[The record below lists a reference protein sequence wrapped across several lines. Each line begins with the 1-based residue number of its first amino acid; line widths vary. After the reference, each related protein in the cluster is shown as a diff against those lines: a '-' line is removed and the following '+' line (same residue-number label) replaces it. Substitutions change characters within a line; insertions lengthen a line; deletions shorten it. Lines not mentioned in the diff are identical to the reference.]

1 MSKKINT
8 NSSTFFE
15 DVTVLEVADN
25 IYNSDSFIKEH
36 FNFFEELS
44 NIVLKYKNKNFEVA
58 ASVEFNNFKVNICYM
73 IYSSEPV
80 NEFVIE
86 FRNAVKKVFPNYKIG
101 YNSQNKKFIKLGESC
116 FVEDSNNG

>member
-8 NSSTFFE
+8 NSSTLFE
-15 DVTVLEVADN
+15 DVTVLQVADN

-36 FNFFEELS
+36 FDIFEELN

-86 FRNAVKKVFPNYKIG
+86 FRSTIKKVFPNYKIS
-101 YNSQNKKFIKLGESC
+101 YNSQNKKFINFGENC
-116 FVEDSNNG
+116 FVEDDKND

>member
-8 NSSTFFE
+8 YSSTSFE
-15 DVTVLEVADN
+15 DVTILEVADN

-36 FNFFEELS
+36 FDFFEELS
-44 NIVLKYKNKNFEVA
+44 NIVLKYKNKNFEIA

-86 FRNAVKKVFPNYKIG
+86 FRSAVKKVFPSYRIS
-101 YNSQNKKFIKLGESC
+101 YNSQSKKFIELGSDLYS
-116 FVEDSNNG
+116 EDDKND

>member
-8 NSSTFFE
+8 NSSTLFE
-15 DVTVLEVADN
+15 DVTVLQVADN

-36 FNFFEELS
+36 FDIFEELN
-44 NIVLKYKNKNFEVA
+44 NIVLKYKNKNFEVV

-86 FRNAVKKVFPNYKIG
+86 FRSAIKKVFPNYKIS
-101 YNSQNKKFIKLGESC
+101 YNSQNKKFINFGENC
-116 FVEDSNNG
+116 FVEDDKND

>member
-8 NSSTFFE
+8 YSSTSFE
-15 DVTVLEVADN
+15 DVTILEVADN

-36 FNFFEELS
+36 FDFFEELS

-86 FRNAVKKVFPNYKIG
+86 FRSAIKKVFPNYKIS
-101 YNSQNKKFIKLGESC
+101 YNSQNKKFINFGENC
-116 FVEDSNNG
+116 FVEDDKND